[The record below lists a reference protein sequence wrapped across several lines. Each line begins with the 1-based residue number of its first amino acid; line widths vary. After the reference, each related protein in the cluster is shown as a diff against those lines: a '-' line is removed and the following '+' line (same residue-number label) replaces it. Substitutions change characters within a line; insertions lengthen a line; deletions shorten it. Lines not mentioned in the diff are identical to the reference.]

1 MMPMLEIFTRGAKKG
16 LNLTWEL
23 VIKIVLPV
31 YIIVSL
37 LTYTPVIPWLSASL
51 SPFMSFLGLPG
62 EAALPLVLGALV
74 SFYAGLGAVVPLGL
88 GPKELTI
95 VAAMLLL
102 AHDLPVEAAVSKKS
116 GSRIVSLM
124 LIRVLAACAFGIS
137 INYLF

>member
-1 MMPMLEIFTRGAKKG
+1 MLEILTRGTKKG

-31 YIIVSL
+31 YILVSL
-37 LTYTPVIPWLSASL
+37 LNYTPVISWLSDSL
-51 SPFMSFLGLPG
+51 SPFMGWLGLPG

-88 GPKELTI
+88 GPRELTI

-102 AHDLPVEAAVSKKS
+102 AHDLPVEAAVSKKRQQNYFAHNYS
-116 GSRIVSLM
+116 DYSSLC
-124 LIRVLAACAFGIS
+124 LR
-137 INYLF
+137 NRN

>member
-1 MMPMLEIFTRGAKKG
+1 MLEILTRGTKKG

-37 LTYTPVIPWLSASL
+37 LNYTPVIPWLSDSL
-51 SPFMSFLGLPG
+51 SPFMSWLGLPG

-74 SFYAGLGAVVPLGL
+74 SFYAGVGAVVPLGL
-88 GPKELTI
+88 GPRELTI

-116 GSRIVSLM
+116 GSKITSLIIIRI
-124 LIRVLAACAFGIS
+124 IAACAFGIG
-137 INYLF
+137 INLLL